1 MKRIFFIL
9 ALSFIYVN
17 SILAQAGKEFIIE
30 GKFPTTYYDGLT
42 VYLNQ
47 IDYANTNDMQMV
59 DSVTV
64 VGNKFTFKGTV
75 DKAIAMRYITIVGND
90 ELTAL
95 VVLEPGK
102 VELLMEEIP
111 VMKGTVKN
119 DELSEFTAQQIN
131 RRAAL
136 ERMLEEAQSL
146 HKAGR
151 LDEISNSGIETK
163 FNEERTLMKQDVY
176 DFIGRNIL
184 NELGEFFFTIYA
196 SDLSSSQLEK
206 LYSLSTDQFQKSPL
220 VKTIMHQNVWSLGN
234 LREGKKF
241 PGMELKNQEGV
252 MEDLSTHFNKGK
264 VVLVDFWASW
274 CGPCRKT
281 IPVLVKLYDRYQ
293 DAGFEIVGVSL
304 DHDESSWKD
313 AIKHMNMTWPQYVDD
328 GGGWAGAAALYY
340 NVRSIP
346 QTYLLDRK
354 GNIVGSNLGGMELIE
369 KIEEL
374 LKEE

>member
-17 SILAQAGKEFIIE
+17 SILAQAEKEFIIE

-64 VGNKFTFKGTV
+64 VGDKFTFKGTV

-136 ERMLEEAQSL
+136 E
-146 HKAGR
+146 
-151 LDEISNSGIETK
+151 NTV
-163 FNEERTLMKQDVY
+163 N
-176 DFIGRNIL
+176 
-184 NELGEFFFTIYA
+184 
-196 SDLSSSQLEK
+196 LSQ
-206 LYSLSTDQFQKSPL
+206 
-220 VKTIMHQNVWSLGN
+220 GN
-234 LREGKKF
+234 
-241 PGMELKNQEGV
+241 
-252 MEDLSTHFNKGK
+252 
-264 VVLVDFWASW
+264 
-274 CGPCRKT
+274 
-281 IPVLVKLYDRYQ
+281 
-293 DAGFEIVGVSL
+293 
-304 DHDESSWKD
+304 
-313 AIKHMNMTWPQYVDD
+313 
-328 GGGWAGAAALYY
+328 
-340 NVRSIP
+340 
-346 QTYLLDRK
+346 
-354 GNIVGSNLGGMELIE
+354 
-369 KIEEL
+369 
-374 LKEE
+374 